1 TSVKKK
7 TLDAMSLKQ
16 SFLEV
21 ENQVDRDE
29 KIFQAYE
36 EGYSQHAIAQCLHL
50 SQAHINRIIKKA
62 RGISIT

>member
-1 TSVKKK
+1 
-7 TLDAMSLKQ
+7 MNLKQ
-16 SFLEV
+16 SFLEI
-21 ENQVDRDE
+21 ENQADRDE

-50 SQAHINRIIKKA
+50 SQAQINRIIKKA